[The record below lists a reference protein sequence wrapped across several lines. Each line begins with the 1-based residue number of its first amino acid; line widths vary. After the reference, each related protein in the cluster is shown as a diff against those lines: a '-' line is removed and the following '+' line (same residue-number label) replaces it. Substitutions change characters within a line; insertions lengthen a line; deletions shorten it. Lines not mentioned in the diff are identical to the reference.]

1 MSGVEKAEPKY
12 GLTEGQGGKRW
23 AFDFR
28 PSQFILAIALMVIG
42 AVGIAVLENYQLLTG
57 AKSFTIGGKN
67 FTSIGLLISGLVFY
81 AGVLAII
88 AMFRNETYLSI
99 AILLPSVIAVAIF
112 VYGFIGWSIRVSLS
126 KWQGLAPNY
135 AWAGFQ
141 QYIELFS
148 GDQRFNYDVVNTAVF
163 TVGFILGC
171 LIIGLGLAILL
182 DQRLKG
188 EAIFRGIFLFPMS
201 ISFIASG
208 VVWAWLMSPST
219 GSRLAGLNLIFH
231 ILHLD
236 FLRSLWF
243 TNPHPWG
250 MVFTVIPAVW
260 QLSGFTMALYLGGI
274 RSISDDLREA
284 ARVDGASE
292 FEIYRYII
300 LPMLQPVTLSAVI
313 ILGHMS
319 LKIFDLIVAL
329 GKQDIRLDVPGIYMW
344 STTFNAYNYA
354 QGAAIGILM
363 LISVAILV
371 VPYLVSN
378 MRSET
383 EL

>member
-1 MSGVEKAEPKY
+1 MVQKFEFS
-12 GLTEGQGGKRW
+12 LQ
-23 AFDFR
+23 
-28 PSQFILAIALMVIG
+28 QFIVAITLMVVG
-42 AVGIAVLENYQLLTG
+42 AASIYT
-57 AKSFTIGGKN
+57 FTITKLEIAGKN
-67 FTSIGLLISGLVFY
+67 FTSIALILAGLFFY
-81 AGVLAII
+81 SGVLVII
-88 AMFRNETYLSI
+88 GMYKNETYLSI
-99 AILLPSVIAVAIF
+99 AMLLPSILAVAIF

-126 KWQGLAPNY
+126 TWKGLLPDY
-135 AWAGFQ
+135 TWDGLQ
-141 QYIELFS
+141 QYTYLFT
-148 GDQRFNYDVVNTAVF
+148 DARFLIDVRNTGVF
-163 TVGFILGC
+163 TVGFISGC

-182 DQRLKG
+182 DQHLKG

-208 VVWAWLMSPST
+208 VVWGWLMNPAT
-219 GSRLAGLNLIFH
+219 GDRLTGINLIFKYF
-231 ILHLD
+231 HLD
-236 FLRSLWF
+236 FLISTWHAS
-243 TNPHPWG
+243 PQPWG
-250 MVFTVIPAVW
+250 MAFTVLPAVW

-292 FEIYRYII
+292 IEIYRYVI

-329 GKQDIRLDVPGIYMW
+329 GNKDIRLDVPGIYMW
-344 STTFNAYNYA
+344 TTTFDGTNYA

-363 LISVAILV
+363 LVSVAVLV
-371 VPYLVSN
+371 VPYLIQN
-378 MRSET
+378 MRTET